1 MPQVHN
7 LACPLCLLENKGEN
21 PIMTQQGK
29 LGHFCKNDHTFD
41 NDVLMTA
48 RPMTNPPP
56 QPGPKIQP
64 GMVKFEVSIHEND
77 LNALKTRFG
86 ARLPATAA
94 AILKALLD
102 PGAFIV
108 GGEDVQNIFE
118 RIGKKIGDS
127 QTLVGVLWELDQ
139 ARIESQNAVNN
150 LRTSTPQT
158 VQLATPGQAGL
169 FIEPAESVMTALREV
184 AKTREQTPEAVVA
197 DVLDRATKNEWL

>member
-7 LACPLCLLENKGEN
+7 LACPTCLKEKGEET
-21 PIMTQQGK
+21 PLMTQQGQ
-29 LGHFCKNDHTFD
+29 LGHFCKNQHVFD
-41 NDVLMTA
+41 NEGLSTA
-48 RPMTNPPP
+48 RPMKVPPP
-56 QPGPKIQP
+56 QPGPKMQP
-64 GMVKFEVSIHEND
+64 GMVKFEVSLHEND
-77 LNALKTRFG
+77 LNALKSRFG

-94 AILKALLD
+94 AILKALMD

-127 QTLVGVLWELDQ
+127 QTLVGVLWEQEQ
-139 ARIESQNAVNN
+139 AKVEAQNTVNS

-158 VQLATPGQAGL
+158 IQLATPGKSGI